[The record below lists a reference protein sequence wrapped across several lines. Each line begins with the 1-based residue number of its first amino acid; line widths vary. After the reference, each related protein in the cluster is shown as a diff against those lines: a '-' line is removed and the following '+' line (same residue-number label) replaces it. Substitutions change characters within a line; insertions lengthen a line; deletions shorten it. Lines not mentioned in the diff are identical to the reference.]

1 MKLQLIGH
9 DEKYAVEQSLLTLFP
24 DERPVYGE
32 VDETA
37 DDIWA
42 VVRLEETE
50 NTVCVTTELCC
61 AQKRGSYRYDDFK
74 REMVL
79 MVNDIME
86 AQKPVREDN
95 APEKRVELHL
105 HTKMS
110 NMDALTD
117 TKEVIKQAI
126 SWEHPAIAI
135 TDHGYTHVVFGLRR
149 RKIEKRYL

>member
-42 VVRLEETE
+42 VVTLEETE

-61 AQKRGSYRYDDFK
+61 AQKRGSYRYDFPLSGS
-74 REMVL
+74 EY
-79 MVNDIME
+79 
-86 AQKPVREDN
+86 
-95 APEKRVELHL
+95 EKEGQRRHAIG
-105 HTKMS
+105 MS
-110 NMDALTD
+110 FFRTA
-117 TKEVIKQAI
+117 
-126 SWEHPAIAI
+126 
-135 TDHGYTHVVFGLRR
+135 
-149 RKIEKRYL
+149 